1 MSVQELVCHVQCTI
15 SKMCGSGSNPCPC
28 DLASAECSF
37 SSSVF
42 KGKPPVHSFHFD
54 LRAMCKFKD
63 LDYYEQERIAYE
75 AAEKLGEMG
84 YIALQHDTTV
94 VISQN
99 KAIVLQ
105 TEK

>member
-1 MSVQELVCHVQCTI
+1 MSVHELICHVQCAI
-15 SKMCGSGSNPCPC
+15 SKMCGSSLKPCPC
-28 DLASAECSF
+28 DLASCECSF

-54 LRAMCKFKD
+54 LRAMRQFKD

-75 AAEKLGEMG
+75 AAEKLAILG
-84 YIALQHDTTV
+84 YSALQHNTTV

-99 KAIVLQ
+99 KAIVMQ

>member
-1 MSVQELVCHVQCTI
+1 MSVQELICHI
-15 SKMCGSGSNPCPC
+15 ENAIDKMCDPCVKPCPC
-28 DLASAECSF
+28 DLASCECSF

-54 LRAMCKFKD
+54 LRAMRQFKD

-75 AAEKLGEMG
+75 AAEKLVELG
-84 YIALQHDTTV
+84 YSALQHNTTV

-99 KAIVLQ
+99 KAIVMQ